1 MNQAVNTAFK
11 PDKDAKIGNRT
22 NQPADFIAFAEMAR
36 EFLPRIRF
44 ALFHSQADPATLF
57 VDFEHHHFHFLIE
70 LDSFAGRDIFIC
82 PIPCQGSSPSCL
94 TPSETRRF
102 SGSNFNTFALI
113 SCPTDS
119 ASLGCRIRR
128 HAISVICSRPSIPPR
143 STNAP

>member
-70 LDSFAGRDIFIC
+70 LDSFAGRDILFVQSISETC
-82 PIPCQGSSPSCL
+82 TSPSM
-94 TPSETRRF
+94 P
-102 SGSNFNTFALI
+102 
-113 SCPTDS
+113 DS
-119 ASLGCRIRR
+119 I
-128 HAISVICSRPSIPPR
+128 

>member
-1 MNQAVNTAFK
+1 MKTPKSVIERISPLTLSPLLKWRANSSHGFGLHCFIPRLIRRRSSWISSTITSTSCS
-11 PDKDAKIGNRT
+11 DL

-82 PIPCQGSSPSCL
+82 PIHFGNMHQP
-94 TPSETRRF
+94 F
-102 SGSNFNTFALI
+102 DA
-113 SCPTDS
+113 
-119 ASLGCRIRR
+119 
-128 HAISVICSRPSIPPR
+128 
-143 STNAP
+143 